1 MRREVRARWLAAAT
15 AITVVALSAV
25 FAWLRNAPNGAAP
38 DEAASTTVADL
49 RAAAGLRAFK
59 ELGCASC
66 HAIGNVG
73 NPTRPLDGIGGRRDA
88 AAIRDWALG
97 TGEALGRLPPA
108 VVRVKARAADAAEL
122 PVLVDYLATLK

>member
-25 FAWLRNAPNGAAP
+25 FAWLRNAPIGAAP
-38 DEAASTTVADL
+38 EAASTTVADP
-49 RAAAGLRAFK
+49 RIAAGLRAFQ

-66 HAIGNVG
+66 HAIGNAG
-73 NPTRPLDGIGGRRDA
+73 NPTRPLDGIGSRRDA

-97 TGEALGRLPPA
+97 TGEALSRLPPA
-108 VVRVKARAADAAEL
+108 VVRAKARAADAAQL